1 MDHLMLLKQGVRA
14 PSSLFLLLLRLKYKR
29 DHDERRYPKKP
40 QLYHSYL
47 LDRQNC
53 QNELSLSEEPIGK
66 VAGRHWLAKPLASQ
80 FLQLTQLDI
89 EDYWR
94 NKQQSD
100 RCKIPSDGV
109 PIGSCTLAGYL
120 GGITVWNPWSNKS
133 DANLEDSACTV
144 KVLLLFPIRNHP

>member
-53 QNELSLSEEPIGK
+53 QNKLSLWQLIGYLLK
-66 VAGRHWLAKPLASQ
+66 AV
-80 FLQLTQLDI
+80 
-89 EDYWR
+89 
-94 NKQQSD
+94 SD
-100 RCKIPSDGV
+100 CDDGV
-109 PIGSCTLAGYL
+109 VNTKPQPT
-120 GGITVWNPWSNKS
+120 
-133 DANLEDSACTV
+133 
-144 KVLLLFPIRNHP
+144 

>member
-53 QNELSLSEEPIGK
+53 QNELSLSEELIGK
-66 VAGRHWLAKPLASQ
+66 LAGRHWMANSLASQ
-80 FLQLTQLDI
+80 FLQLTQA
-89 EDYWR
+89 R
-94 NKQQSD
+94 NLWFFFPLALVPLLSSCQLFKVKTSFFEWKHCHIWLKRWSFHPIQRVPNKGNIIYGSSLTFD
-100 RCKIPSDGV
+100 RPCG
-109 PIGSCTLAGYL
+109 T
-120 GGITVWNPWSNKS
+120 
-133 DANLEDSACTV
+133 
-144 KVLLLFPIRNHP
+144 